1 MSSSAVAA
9 LYAEAQ
15 HVLERAPKLSAT
27 RTAKTSEVQPERL
40 LTAKEV
46 ADLLGVHQNYV
57 YDQAGKGFIPSYKFG
72 GHRRFRWSEVEN
84 WLRKSYVEPQ

>member
-1 MSSSAVAA
+1 MNTSLET
-9 LYAEAQ
+9 LYAEAR
-15 HVLERAPKLSAT
+15 HVLDKAAPKPRALPTAT
-27 RTAKTSEVQPERL
+27 TSQVEPERL

-57 YDQAGKGFIPSYKFG
+57 YDQAGKGLIPSYKFG